1 MSSTRT
7 PLTGNPLAV
16 FTDARGLTDKE
27 MQLWREMNL
36 SSLTVEPGIKDQI
49 IGSSFWR
56 EAKSPSR
63 TGIARASGSVEP
75 TARREARALPSRIR
89 KCRRLPLSKQIF
101 ELLDGQTSITH
112 NCGHCVGIDWI
123 VAWHHNSYRAL
134 RHEDVL
140 PLSIY
145 LEAGLFERFDGAQM
159 IYAGKLRD

>member
-7 PLTGNPLAV
+7 SLTGNPLAV

-75 TARREARALPSRIR
+75 TARREARALPGRIR